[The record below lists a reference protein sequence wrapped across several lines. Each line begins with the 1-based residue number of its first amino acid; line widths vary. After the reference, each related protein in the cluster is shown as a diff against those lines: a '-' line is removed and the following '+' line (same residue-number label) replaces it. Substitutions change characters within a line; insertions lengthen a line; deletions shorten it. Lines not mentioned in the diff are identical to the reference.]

1 MTNKLTKNQLQ
12 NEVYYEKLSG
22 LFFRINKRGKNTDF
36 PCGSVNRFGYV
47 SVSVKGRNYPA
58 HKLAILYCYGF
69 LPKKVVDHIDG
80 DRTNN
85 KITNLR
91 ACSYSVNSRNA
102 RLRKDNKTGVSGAY
116 ELPYGFSLVIGGV
129 FIGIFKELEKLKSAA
144 ETYRKAN
151 GYGDSHGKNRE
162 LSIDAMISSY
172 KELIL
177 KYKTGEI
184 VYPGNLSVIRSIR
197 GIL

>member
-1 MTNKLTKNQLQ
+1 MINKLTKNQLQ
-12 NEVYYEKLSG
+12 TEVYYEKTSG
-22 LFFRINKRGKNTDF
+22 LFFRINKRGKATDL

-47 SVSVKGRNYPA
+47 GVSVKGSNYPA

-69 LPKKVVDHIDG
+69 LPKKVVDHMDG

-85 KITNLR
+85 KISNLR
-91 ACSYSVNSRNA
+91 ACSYSANSRNV

-144 ETYRKAN
+144 EAYRKAN
-151 GYGDSHGKNRE
+151 GYGDKHGKSRE
-162 LSIDAMISSY
+162 LSIDSMVNSY
-172 KELIL
+172 KDLVF
-177 KYKTGEI
+177 KYKAGVFIAPE
-184 VYPGNLSVIRSIR
+184 NLNVIRAAR